1 MVKSTNP
8 FSKFVI
14 DHSNP
19 FTITIFS
26 FCLLAREIVVFYIL
40 LFRLFESSLSF
51 FHVLDTAAEEE
62 DSVNSSSD

>member
-1 MVKSTNP
+1 M
-8 FSKFVI
+8 
-14 DHSNP
+14 
-19 FTITIFS
+19 
-26 FCLLAREIVVFYIL
+26 FYIL